1 MDMTT
6 RRDLAG
12 LLGVGTVAAG
22 ALALTARPA
31 AAQAASQNT
40 FDRIIANKKLRLGA
54 VANGA
59 PWFLRD
65 QAAGGQWA
73 GHFYDIGKALAADM
87 DVQLELV
94 ETTWGNA
101 VLDLQA
107 DKIDIM
113 FGLNP
118 TPRRAMAID
127 FTGPVY
133 DSALVVIARPGFE
146 PKTWAEMNDPKVK
159 ISVDLGSAHDQVAS
173 RLCPKAQIVRFKSID
188 EATLALRSG
197 RVDAQCIFWMGGVR
211 AAKRDPQIGKVVV
224 PQPLFGSTSNAGVRR
239 EADKTWRDFVTTWI
253 VYSRGLGLIREAV
266 IASLNKVD
274 LTLEDIPPGV
284 TF

>member
-1 MDMTT
+1 MIA

-12 LLGVGTVAAG
+12 LIGAGAVAAT
-22 ALALTARPA
+22 ALTLSSGSAG
-31 AAQAASQNT
+31 AQSVTQNT
-40 FDRIIANKKLRLGA
+40 FDRILANKKLRLGA
-54 VANGA
+54 VAAGA
-59 PWFLRD
+59 PWFMKD
-65 QAAGGQWA
+65 QATGKWGGQ
-73 GHFYDIGKALAADM
+73 FYDIGSALAADM

-118 TPRRAMAID
+118 TPKRAMAID
-127 FTGPVY
+127 FSNTVY

-146 PKTWAEMNDPKVK
+146 PKSWAELNDPKVK
-159 ISVDLGSAHDQVAS
+159 ISVDLGSAHDQVAG

-211 AAKRDPQIGKVVV
+211 AVKRDPDLGKVVV
-224 PQPLFGSTSNAGVRR
+224 PQPLFGSTSNAGFRR
-239 EADKTWRDFVTTWI
+239 EADKTWRDFVSIWI
-253 VYSRGLGLIREAV
+253 TYSRGLGLVREAV
-266 IASLNKVD
+266 VASLAKVD
-274 LTLEDIPPGV
+274 LTLDDIPPGV

>member
-1 MDMTT
+1 MIA
-6 RRDLAG
+6 RRDLASLIG
-12 LLGVGTVAAG
+12 AGAVAAT
-22 ALALTARPA
+22 ALSLSSREAT
-31 AAQAASQNT
+31 AQAAGQNT
-40 FDRIIANKKLRLGA
+40 FDRIVAAKKLRLGA

-59 PWFLRD
+59 PWFMRD
-65 QAAGGQWA
+65 KASGEWGGQ
-73 GHFYDIGKALAADM
+73 FYDIGKALAADM

-101 VLDLQA
+101 ILDLQA

-118 TPRRAMAID
+118 TPRRAMAVD

-133 DSALVVIARPGFE
+133 DSALVMIARPGFD
-146 PKTWAEMNDPKVK
+146 PKAWAEFNDPKVK
-159 ISVDLGSAHDQVAS
+159 ISVDVGSAHDQVAS

-211 AAKRDPQIGKVVV
+211 AVKRDPQLGKVIV
-224 PQPLFGSTSNAGVRR
+224 PQPMFGSTSNAAVRR
-239 EADKTWRDFVTTWI
+239 EADKTWRDFATTWI
-253 VYSRGLGLIREAV
+253 TYARGLGLIREAV
-266 IASLNKVD
+266 VSSLAKVD
-274 LTLEDIPPGV
+274 LSLDDIPPGV

>member
-1 MDMTT
+1 MIA

-12 LLGVGTVAAG
+12 LIGAGAVAAT
-22 ALALTARPA
+22 ALTLTSNQA
-31 AAQAASQNT
+31 AAQSATQNT
-40 FDRIIANKKLRLGA
+40 FDRILASKKLRLGA
-54 VANGA
+54 VAAGA
-59 PWFLRD
+59 PWFMKD
-65 QAAGGQWA
+65 QATGKWA
-73 GHFYDIGKALAADM
+73 GQFYDIGSALAADM

-118 TPRRAMAID
+118 TPKRAMAID
-127 FTGPVY
+127 FSNTVY

-146 PKTWAEMNDPKVK
+146 PKTWAELNDPKVK
-159 ISVDLGSAHDQVAS
+159 ISVDVGSAHDQVAG

-188 EATLALRSG
+188 EASLALRSG

-211 AAKRDPQIGKVVV
+211 AVKRDPQLGKVVV
-224 PQPLFGSTSNAGVRR
+224 PQPLFGSTSNAGFRR
-239 EADKTWRDFVTTWI
+239 EADKTWRDFVSTWI
-253 VYSRGLGLIREAV
+253 TYSRGLGIVREAV
-266 IASLNKVD
+266 VASLAKVD
-274 LTLEDIPPGV
+274 LSLDDIPPGV